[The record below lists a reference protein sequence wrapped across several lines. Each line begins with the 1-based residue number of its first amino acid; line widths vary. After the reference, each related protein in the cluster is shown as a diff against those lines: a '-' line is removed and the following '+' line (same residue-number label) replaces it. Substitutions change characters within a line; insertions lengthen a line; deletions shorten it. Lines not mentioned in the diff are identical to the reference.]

1 MVAATRQY
9 ALKRLK
15 PVRGRVARPA
25 GFRYNYAKTLAQ
37 TASMWLFFFGAL
49 PAATYRIES
58 QLKLARF
65 RFAYPFWKRVAAA
78 GFLSGAALALISAVF
93 MVAKGEGTPLPADAP
108 RKLVVAGPYRCVRNP
123 MAMGSFAQGIAVG
136 LWLGSPLV
144 TLYALLG
151 TVGWDLVVRPW
162 EELDL
167 ERRFGEPF
175 SRYRENVRCWVP
187 RLTPYRTEAEQE
199 RSPGSRDPVLVSS

>member
-9 ALKRLK
+9 ALKLLR

-49 PAATYRIES
+49 PAVIYRTES

-65 RFAYPFWKRVAAA
+65 RFASPFWKIVAAT
-78 GFLSGAALALISAVF
+78 GFLSGAALALISAVV

-108 RKLVVAGPYRCVRNP
+108 RKLVVAGPYRYVRNP
-123 MAMGSFAQGIAVG
+123 MAIGSITLQGTAVG

-151 TVGWDLVVRPW
+151 TLGWDLVVRPW
-162 EELDL
+162 EEADL
-167 ERRFGEPF
+167 ERRFGEPYN
-175 SRYRENVRCWVP
+175 RYRENVRCWVP
-187 RLTPYRTEAEQE
+187 RLTPYRPET
-199 RSPGSRDPVLVSS
+199 RS